1 MGGVDTSML
10 CSLWLLVLVSGMV
23 AGMVGAVTSPPQSR
37 LSLPIAGTFHLA
49 ATGDWDA
56 AADVNHDCRITSLDA
71 PRILQTAAET

>member
-23 AGMVGAVTSPPQSR
+23 TGIVGAVTSSPQSR

-49 ATGDWDA
+49 ATRGWDA
-56 AADVNHDCRITSLDA
+56 AA
-71 PRILQTAAET
+71 ETQM